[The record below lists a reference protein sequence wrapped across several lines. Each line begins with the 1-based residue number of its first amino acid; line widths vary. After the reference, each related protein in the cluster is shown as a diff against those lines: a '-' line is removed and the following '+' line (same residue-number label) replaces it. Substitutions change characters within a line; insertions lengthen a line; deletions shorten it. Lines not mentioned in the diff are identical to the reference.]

1 MPKRML
7 REEKNCLNCGTEVTD
22 RFCPHC
28 GQENIINR
36 PSFSYLFKEF
46 FSSLVHFDSHFW
58 TTIRVLLFKPG
69 FLVNH
74 YLEGKRKSFV
84 PPVKL
89 YIFVSLVAFLLP
101 SIPGISDSSDE
112 NGDYLVEIGKPSDL
126 NQIKNLNPKDIE
138 TLALLDSIQN
148 VLPADKKIDPKT
160 IEYINKRISLPIKK
174 DSLDKEFAAGDVKD
188 FEVSKSLMY
197 FNNYPE
203 YKNAK
208 TIHEFDSIHNSLPK
222 SKRMNWMMR
231 PFYKKGIELNEDK
244 EMTNDEFASK
254 FKESFAHNFPR
265 VLIFYLPVFAFVLW
279 VFHGKKKWQFYD
291 HGIFTLYFFSFLLM
305 LISLWVLVD
314 RLFSIPGIWFPGFIK
329 VSNFVTTLLVIAGI
343 LYSIFYFFRSH
354 SRIYKESK
362 LVSRL
367 KAFIILVVNI
377 WLFLFVLL
385 GFTILTFLMM

>member
-1 MPKRML
+1 MSKLKL

-46 FSSLVHFDSHFW
+46 FNSLVHFDGHFW

-69 FLVNH
+69 FLVNN

-101 SIPGISDSSDE
+101 GLPSGSTDSGENKGYTINIGEDSDQDAAE
-112 NGDYLVEIGKPSDL
+112 NI
-126 NQIKNLNPKDIE
+126 NPKDIE
-138 TLALLDSIQN
+138 SLALLDSIQN
-148 VLPADKKIDPKT
+148 ALPADKKIDPKT
-160 IEYINKRISLPIKK
+160 IEYINERISYPEKK
-174 DSLDKEFAAGDVKD
+174 DSLDKAYAEYVED
-188 FEVSKSLMY
+188 FNASKSLIY
-197 FNNYPE
+197 FDNYPE
-203 YKNAK
+203 YKAAK
-208 TIHEFDSIHNSLPK
+208 TIREFDSIHNSLPK
-222 SKRMNWMMR
+222 SKRMGWMMR
-231 PFYKKGIELNEDK
+231 PFYKKGIELNENK
-244 EMTNDEFASK
+244 EMTNDEFARK
-254 FKESFAHNFPR
+254 FEESFVHNFPR

-279 VFHGKKKWQFYD
+279 VFHGKKKWKFYD

-305 LISLWVLVD
+305 LISLWILID
-314 RLFSIPGIWFPGFIK
+314 RLLSIPEIWFPNFAKVSGFI
-329 VSNFVTTLLVIAGI
+329 TALLMITGF
-343 LYSIFYFFRSH
+343 LYTIFYFFRSH

-367 KAFIILVVNI
+367 KSFLILSVNI
-377 WLFLFVLL
+377 WLFFFMLL

>member
-1 MPKRML
+1 MSKLKL

-46 FSSLVHFDSHFW
+46 FNSLVHFDGHFW

-69 FLVNH
+69 FLVNN

-101 SIPGISDSSDE
+101 GLPSGSTDSGENEGYTINIGEDSDQDAGDSI
-112 NGDYLVEIGKPSDL
+112 
-126 NQIKNLNPKDIE
+126 NPKDIE
-138 TLALLDSIQN
+138 SLALLDSIQN
-148 VLPADKKIDPKT
+148 ALPADKKIDPKT
-160 IEYINKRISLPIKK
+160 IEYINERISHPEKK
-174 DSLDKEFAAGDVKD
+174 DSLDKAYAEYVED
-188 FEVSKSLMY
+188 FNASKSLIY
-197 FNNYPE
+197 FDNYPE
-203 YKNAK
+203 YKAAK
-208 TIHEFDSIHNSLPK
+208 TIREFDSIHNSLPK
-222 SKRMNWMMR
+222 SKRMGWMML
-231 PFYKKGIELNEDK
+231 PFYKKGIELNENK
-244 EMTNDEFASK
+244 EMTNDEFARR
-254 FKESFAHNFPR
+254 FQESFVHNFPR

-279 VFHGKKKWQFYD
+279 VFHGKKKWKFYD

-305 LISLWVLVD
+305 LISLWILID
-314 RLFSIPGIWFPGFIK
+314 RLLSIPEIWFPNFAKVSGFI
-329 VSNFVTTLLVIAGI
+329 TALLMVACVF
-343 LYSIFYFFRSH
+343 YSIFYFFRSH

-367 KAFIILVVNI
+367 KSFLILSVNI
-377 WLFLFVLL
+377 WLFFFMLL

>member
-1 MPKRML
+1 MSKLKL

-22 RFCPHC
+22 RYCPHC

-46 FSSLVHFDSHFW
+46 FNSLVHFDGHFW

-101 SIPGISDSSDE
+101 GLPSGSDE
-112 NGDYLVEIGKPSDL
+112 SGDNKGYTINIGEDSDQGAAE
-126 NQIKNLNPKDIE
+126 NINPKDIE
-138 TLALLDSIQN
+138 SLALLDSIQN
-148 VLPADKKIDPKT
+148 ALPDDKKIDPKT
-160 IEYINKRISLPIKK
+160 IEYINERISHPEKK
-174 DSLDKEFAAGDVKD
+174 DSLDKEYAEYAKD
-188 FEVSKSLMY
+188 FKVSKGLIY
-197 FNNYPE
+197 FDNYPE

-208 TIHEFDSIHNSLPK
+208 TIREFDSIHNSLPK
-222 SKRMNWMMR
+222 SKRMGWMMR
-231 PFYKKGIELNEDK
+231 SFYKKGIELNENK
-244 EMTNDEFASK
+244 EMTNDEFARK
-254 FKESFAHNFPR
+254 FEESFAHNFPR

-279 VFHGKKKWQFYD
+279 VFHEKKRWRFYD
-291 HGIFTLYFFSFLLM
+291 HGIFTLYFFSFLLL
-305 LISLWVLVD
+305 LISLWVLID
-314 RLFSIPGIWFPGFIK
+314 RLFSIPEIWFPVFGKF
-329 VSNFVTTLLVIAGI
+329 SNFVTALLMISCV

-367 KAFIILVVNI
+367 KSFLILSVNI
-377 WLFLFVLL
+377 WLFFFMLL